1 MWVVDKKSKTKNETW
16 FVNKECSNSKN
27 SELNPSDEVIEV
39 IDLDDED
46 EDEDD
51 GDKGNRVNVT
61 PAQMVAAVCVSK
73 RMNRRERDSK
83 WQPMAELKFV
93 QMLNNVENC

>member
-1 MWVVDKKSKTKNETW
+1 MADLWNTATTHSPAPLRPSET
-16 FVNKECSNSKN
+16 F
-27 SELNPSDEVIEV
+27 PSQCHISSSG
-39 IDLDDED
+39 DDED

>member
-1 MWVVDKKSKTKNETW
+1 MSI
-16 FVNKECSNSKN
+16 FVTVKFLDILPQPAKIVCQ
-27 SELNPSDEVIEV
+27 DE
-39 IDLDDED
+39 DDDED

-93 QMLNNVENC
+93 QILNNVENC

>member
-1 MWVVDKKSKTKNETW
+1 MK
-16 FVNKECSNSKN
+16 F
-27 SELNPSDEVIEV
+27 
-39 IDLDDED
+39 LDILPQPVKIVCQDED

-93 QMLNNVENC
+93 QMLKIVE